1 MYAAV
6 RRLAFLPLVALAA
19 CTTKRSADS
28 TSSATPPAAA
38 PATGT
43 PRSWAGTGDTVWV
56 LSNHVKPDKRAQFE
70 EFFDAFWAAGQKPNT
85 LDSATARTFVH
96 TRLLTPTA
104 PDSDG
109 TYTYY
114 IIMDPIIRGANYDL
128 GAAVDRLFP
137 KPEAERLGKLLDS
150 SMARPQE
157 QRVVRQRL
165 PR

>member
-1 MYAAV
+1 MYATV
-6 RRLAFLPLVALAA
+6 RRLAFLALAPLAA
-19 CTTKRSADS
+19 CGTNRGADS
-28 TSSATPPAAA
+28 TSSATRPAA
-38 PATGT
+38 T
-43 PRSWAGTGDTVWV
+43 PTSGAARTWAANGDSVWV
-56 LSNHVKPDKRAQFE
+56 LTNHVKADKRAQFE

-85 LDSATARTFVH
+85 LDSATARTFLH

-137 KPEAERLGKLLDS
+137 KPEAERLGKLLHS

-157 QRVVRQRL
+157 QRVVLQRL